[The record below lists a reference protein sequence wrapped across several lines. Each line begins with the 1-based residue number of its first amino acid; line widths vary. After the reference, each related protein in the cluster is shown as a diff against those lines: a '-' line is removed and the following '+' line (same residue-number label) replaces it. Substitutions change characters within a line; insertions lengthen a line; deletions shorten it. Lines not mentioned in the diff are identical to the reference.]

1 MTSYIALLFYTVL
14 NSPHSSDTINELY
27 ESMVVGG
34 TYLEVSDRSVEGV
47 VAESALLVE
56 ELAGLAV
63 DRRAEETIVEALL

>member
-1 MTSYIALLFYTVL
+1 
-14 NSPHSSDTINELY
+14 
-27 ESMVVGG
+27 MVVGG